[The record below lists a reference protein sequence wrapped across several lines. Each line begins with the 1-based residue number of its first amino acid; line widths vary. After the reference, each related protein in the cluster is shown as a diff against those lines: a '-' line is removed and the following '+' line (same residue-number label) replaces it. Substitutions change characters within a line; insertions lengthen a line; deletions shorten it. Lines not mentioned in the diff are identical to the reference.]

1 MQTSLSTRQRILDR
15 WHQYSVLIA
24 FVLICIIASVLNDNF
39 LSGTN
44 VLNIVR
50 QTSII
55 GIVALGQTV
64 VILSGGFDLSVG
76 SVLALV
82 GAVGLM
88 TLNASL
94 SPALAVLATIGAAL
108 VIGAV
113 NGVIVAKGKIAPFIV
128 TLGMMATARSVVLY
142 RTHGGSISGHGLS
155 YTNIANGQW
164 LGISYPI
171 YLLVACTLLIWV
183 LLRKTRFGRYI
194 YAIGSNEKATLL
206 SAVRVDRVK
215 IGAYMLCSAL
225 VGVAAV
231 IESSRLNAIS
241 SSSSGLSYELDSI
254 AAVVIGGT
262 RLNGG
267 QGSIWGT
274 FLGVLILGIL
284 NNMINLM
291 NVSPYL
297 QGLVKGMIIIIAV
310 LLQRKD

>member
-1 MQTSLSTRQRILDR
+1 MQTSLATRQRIVDV

-39 LSGTN
+39 LSSTN
-44 VLNIVR
+44 LLNIVR

-88 TLNASL
+88 TLNASV
-94 SPALAVLATIGAAL
+94 SPVLAVLATIGAAL
-108 VIGAV
+108 VVGAV
-113 NGVIVAKGKIAPFIV
+113 NGLIVAKGKIAPFIV

-142 RTHGGSISGHGLS
+142 RTHGGSISGKGLS

-171 YLLVACTLLIWV
+171 YLLVACTLLMWL

-194 YAIGSNEKATLL
+194 YAIGSNEKAALL

-231 IESSRLNAIS
+231 IESSRLNSVS

-262 RLNGG
+262 RLSGG
-267 QGSIWGT
+267 KGSIWGT
-274 FLGVLILGIL
+274 FLGVLILAIL